1 MTQKTPVAV
10 LFVLSL
16 LVLSLVAALPAVAQ
30 EAEPAKPTCPCPPPD
45 PPPPALQGA
54 FSAGLALTSGNT
66 DTSSFNLGFNM
77 VYDPKTHSLFKADAF
92 YLRSASDGVATT
104 DKAGATLRYEYKV
117 TDRVYAF
124 LQLGYQR
131 DRFKNVTYLV
141 TPMLGAGY
149 YVVKQKNLELTVDV
163 SVGGAFEKDSGL
175 DGTSSGAFSLGQGF
189 VWRISPTTTFT
200 EKANGLWKTND
211 TSDCFYHFELG
222 LAASL
227 VKNFELKVAYLVD
240 YKNEP
245 NPPTLKKADTALI
258 AAVVYK
264 F

>member
-1 MTQKTPVAV
+1 MKQKDARRP
-10 LFVLSL
+10 LPPPSC
-16 LVLSLVAALPAVAQ
+16 AALPALAQ
-30 EAEPAKPTCPCPPPD
+30 EAAPTCPCPPPP
-45 PPPPALQGA
+45 PPPPALQGS

-92 YLRSASDGVATT
+92 YLRSSSDGVATT
-104 DKAGATLRYEYKV
+104 DKAGATLRYEYKL
-117 TDRVYAF
+117 TERFYAF

-131 DRFKNVTYLV
+131 DRFKNVTYLI
-141 TPMLGAGY
+141 TPMAGAGY
-149 YVVKQKNLELTVDV
+149 YVVKEKQIEVTVDV
-163 SVGGAFEKDSGL
+163 SAGGAFEKDSGY

-200 EKANGLWKTND
+200 EKATGLWKTTD
-211 TSDCFYHFELG
+211 TSDSFYHFELG

-240 YKNEP
+240 VKNRP
-245 NPPTLKKADTALI
+245 NPPTLKKTDTALI
-258 AAVVYK
+258 AAIVYK

>member
-1 MTQKTPVAV
+1 MTQKTLVA
-10 LFVLSL
+10 LSFLL
-16 LVLSLVAALPAVAQ
+16 LVASVPALAQ
-30 EAEPAKPTCPCPPPD
+30 ESAPEKPTCPCPPPD
-45 PPPPALQGA
+45 PPPPALQGS

-66 DTSSFNLGFNM
+66 DTSSLNLGFNM

-104 DKAGATLRYEYKV
+104 DKAGANLRFEYGLAE
-117 TDRVYAF
+117 RVYAF
-124 LQLGYQR
+124 VQLGYQR

-149 YVVKQKNLELTVDV
+149 YFLKEKTLELSVDV
-163 SVGGAFEKDSGL
+163 SVGGAFEKDSGF
-175 DGTSSGAFSLGQGF
+175 DASSSGAFSLGQAF
-189 VWRISPTTTFT
+189 VWKISPVATFT
-200 EKANGLWKTND
+200 EKANGLWKTSA
-211 TSDCFYHFELG
+211 TSDSFYHFELG

-240 YKNEP
+240 VKNRP
-245 NPPTLKKADTALI
+245 NPPTLKKTDTALI
-258 AAVVYK
+258 AAIVYK